1 MAKVRVNIVNKS
13 NNPLPKYET
22 ELSAGMDVR
31 ADFSNITV
39 DTPIKVYGDSEMIFK
54 GEGNKMNILRL
65 APGSRAL
72 IPTGLFVA
80 IPEGYEIQV
89 RPRSGLALKEGVS
102 LVNCV
107 GTIDSDYR
115 NEVGVIVINHG
126 LTSIY
131 IEEGERICQ
140 FVLNKVDQIV
150 WEPADSLNETDRKGG
165 FGHTGKL

>member
-39 DTPIKVYGDSEMIFK
+39 DTPIKAYGDSEMIFK

-107 GTIDSDYR
+107 GTIDAK
-115 NEVGVIVINHG
+115 
-126 LTSIY
+126 
-131 IEEGERICQ
+131 
-140 FVLNKVDQIV
+140 VL
-150 WEPADSLNETDRKGG
+150 
-165 FGHTGKL
+165 F